1 LAALGTIIRNSYT
14 ATAAQTAFNTTTSFI
29 EGYADVY
36 VNGIKLSPADYTAN
50 PAGSIN
56 ILNPTL
62 LDGDVVDIQTATT
75 YVVDANTR
83 YEKTTFTA
91 TAGQTA
97 FSTVYNPGNV
107 NVYLNGLRLKET
119 NDFVANDGATVTLT
133 IACEV
138 NDIVEIEKIGSM
150 YTYLDNLYLATRYA
164 TTAVS
169 NGQTTF
175 TVTGG
180 YKIGF
185 VDVYLNGI
193 KLNIPSDV
201 LAADGST
208 IVMQSAIVETGD
220 IIEVIG
226 IGPEFTPAGVVSIN
240 GGSIYGSLSVLNN
253 VSVQN
258 HLTSNTLNISS
269 SIVANTI
276 NVATVYFNDG
286 TQMITAA
293 SGSGTG
299 ITWKIISANT
309 TANTTEGFLVNTTSA
324 NVYITL
330 NSSPSLGNTARVIDM
345 AGNFA
350 INNCIIKG
358 NGQKIMGSTS
368 DLVISSNN
376 AGIGLVYSNA
386 TYGWRIIENP

>member
-1 LAALGTIIRNSYT
+1 M
-14 ATAAQTAFNTTTSFI
+14 
-29 EGYADVY
+29 
-36 VNGIKLSPADYTAN
+36 
-50 PAGSIN
+50 
-56 ILNPTL
+56 
-62 LDGDVVDIQTATT
+62 DGDVVDIQTATT
-75 YVVDANTR
+75 FIVDANTK
-83 YEKTTFTA
+83 YEKVSFTA

-97 FSTVYNPGNV
+97 FTTSYVPGSV

-119 NDFVANDGATVTLT
+119 NDFVANNGSTVTLT
-133 IACEV
+133 VACEL
-138 NDIVEIEKIGSM
+138 NDIVEIEKAGMM

-201 LAADGST
+201 VASDGST
-208 IVMQSAIVETGD
+208 IVIQTSVVETGD
-220 IIEVIG
+220 IIEVVG
-226 IGPEFTPAGVVSIN
+226 LGPEFTPANAVSIR
-240 GGSIYGSLSVLNN
+240 GGTIYGSLNVWNN
-253 VSVQN
+253 VSVN
-258 HLTSNTLNISS
+258 NSITTNTLFVTSNV
-269 SIVANTI
+269 VANAV

-330 NSSPSLGNTARVIDM
+330 NSSPSLGNTARIVDM

-358 NGQKIMGSTS
+358 NGNKVMGSTD

>member
-1 LAALGTIIRNSYT
+1 M
-14 ATAAQTAFNTTTSFI
+14 
-29 EGYADVY
+29 
-36 VNGIKLSPADYTAN
+36 KLSPADYTAN
-50 PAGSIN
+50 PVGSITV
-56 ILNPTL
+56 LSPTL

-75 YVVDANTR
+75 FIVDANTK
-83 YEKTTFTA
+83 YEKVSFTA

-97 FSTVYNPGNV
+97 FTTSYVPGSV

-119 NDFVANDGATVTLT
+119 NDFVALNGTTVTLT
-133 IACEV
+133 VACEL
-138 NDIVEIEKIGSM
+138 NDIVEIEKAGMM

-201 LAADGST
+201 VASDGST
-208 IVMQSAIVETGD
+208 IVIQTSVVEIGD
-220 IIEVIG
+220 IIEVVG
-226 IGPEFTPAGVVSIN
+226 LGPEFTPANAVSIR
-240 GGSIYGSLSVLNN
+240 GGTIYGSLDVWNN
-253 VSVQN
+253 VSVN
-258 HLTSNTLNISS
+258 NSITTNTLFVTSNV
-269 SIVANTI
+269 VANAV

-330 NSSPSLGNTARVIDM
+330 NSSPSLGNTARIVDM

-358 NGQKIMGSTS
+358 NGNKVMGSTD